1 MEEIE
6 RLQLETLVVA
16 PYLQK
21 ATALIGQRRKV
32 GGNQFRHSIAVFG
45 ILLDYHYTDP
55 ILLKAAIIHDL
66 FEDVPKT
73 NPKEIEAIDDDGE
86 AVVQLAL
93 EVTRRDETKSHY
105 LAGIRESGSKRAKI
119 LKVADRISNL
129 TDLHLGIFT
138 PENIRTALEETS
150 EFVYPMAL
158 EVNKDMA
165 VEVQDLLRRRME
177 SLQDF

>member
-6 RLQLETLVVA
+6 RIRLEKLVLA

-21 ATALIGQRRKV
+21 ATALIGRRRKV

-45 ILLDYHYTDP
+45 ILLDYHYADP

-66 FEDVPKT
+66 FEDAPKT
-73 NPKEIEAIDDDGE
+73 DPEEIESIDEDGE
-86 AVVQLAL
+86 AVVNLAS
-93 EVTRRDETKSHY
+93 EVTRREETKACY
-105 LAGIRESGSKRAKI
+105 LARIRDSGSKRAKI

-138 PENIRTALEETS
+138 PEDIRAVLEETS
-150 EFVYPMAL
+150 EYIYPVAL
-158 EVNKDMA
+158 EVNKQMA
-165 VEVQDLLRRRME
+165 VEVKDLMRRRTE
-177 SLQDF
+177 SLLDK

>member
-1 MEEIE
+1 MEEID
-6 RLQLETLVVA
+6 RIRLETLVVA

-21 ATALIGQRRKV
+21 ATALIGRRRKV

-86 AVVQLAL
+86 AVVKLAL
-93 EVTRRDETKSHY
+93 ELTRKDETKSHY

-138 PENIRTALEETS
+138 PENIRTVLEETS

-165 VEVQDLLRRRME
+165 VEVKDLLRRRTE
-177 SLQDF
+177 SLRDK